1 MVKPP
6 ITSTKA
12 AGGAH
17 EACTR
22 CCNSP
27 KPLTQFVAPR
37 QNAGGLPPQ
46 MRDGTFASETQQPH
60 GKRHGQAAV
69 SKKNSGNVWP
79 QNGRLKGVRAFDLGF
94 VWQ

>member
-22 CCNSP
+22 CCDSP

-69 SKKNSGNVWP
+69 SKKTLTLFGHKKWETERSAC
-79 QNGRLKGVRAFDLGF
+79 L
-94 VWQ
+94 